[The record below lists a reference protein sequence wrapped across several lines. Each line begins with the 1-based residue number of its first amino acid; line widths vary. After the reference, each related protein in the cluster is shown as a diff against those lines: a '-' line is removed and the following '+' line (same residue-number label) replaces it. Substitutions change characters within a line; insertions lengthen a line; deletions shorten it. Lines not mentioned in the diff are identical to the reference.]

1 MLLAK
6 LSPVHPDHNYAFNCG
21 WVGWLVYLWIQSPS
35 QGIWIC
41 SKNIWWLFEAMF
53 CHPSCVRP
61 SHFSFLPCLIS
72 VHVDIVLIFCQVK
85 KSTPQSWSVLW
96 WKMMKFKYTYLS
108 VDFHISPSKMA
119 RSSHDPEGGSGNY
132 KSAHQNGHQDT
143 LNSDFLM
150 SLFLAWQW
158 PSSEEVA
165 SSIIEMPAPPPL
177 TALKLL
183 LFDARDPSPS
193 ISCYPNRAHGPLK
206 DQNVHRGTEKLEI
219 NPDLRSQTVRSAQ
232 PPQS

>member
-1 MLLAK
+1 
-6 LSPVHPDHNYAFNCG
+6 
-21 WVGWLVYLWIQSPS
+21 
-35 QGIWIC
+35 
-41 SKNIWWLFEAMF
+41 MF
-53 CHPSCVRP
+53 CHPSGVKP

-85 KSTPQSWSVLW
+85 TSTPQSWSVLW

-119 RSSHDPEGGSGNY
+119 CGSHDPEGASGNY

-165 SSIIEMPAPPPL
+165 SSITEMPAPPPL

-193 ISCYPNRAHGPLK
+193 ISSYPNRAHGPLK
-206 DQNVHRGTEKLEI
+206 DQNVLEAFLSFI
-219 NPDLRSQTVRSAQ
+219 LQPFWLFCIKGSQIPSKGLSQGAQ
-232 PPQS
+232 ALLSYCNWSKCCPN

>member
-1 MLLAK
+1 
-6 LSPVHPDHNYAFNCG
+6 
-21 WVGWLVYLWIQSPS
+21 
-35 QGIWIC
+35 
-41 SKNIWWLFEAMF
+41 MF
-53 CHPSCVRP
+53 CHPSGVKP

-85 KSTPQSWSVLW
+85 TSTPQSWSVLW

-119 RSSHDPEGGSGNY
+119 CGSHDPEGASGNY

-165 SSIIEMPAPPPL
+165 SSITEMPAPPPL

-193 ISCYPNRAHGPLK
+193 ISSYPNRAHGPLK

-219 NPDLRSQTVRSAQ
+219 NPDLRSQTVRWAQ